1 MVTSK
6 GAIALTGEIQM
17 VVYILDYGDD
27 YERTPFGVA
36 RNLTEARA
44 MARAY
49 LAALPY
55 PASAFDYFG
64 VVCCVAGELAMGDR
78 EDLPLD

>member
-1 MVTSK
+1 
-6 GAIALTGEIQM
+6 M
-17 VVYILDYGDD
+17 VVYILDYGDSYD
-27 YERTPFGVA
+27 RAPVGVA
-36 RNLTEARA
+36 RDLTEARA

-55 PASAFDYFG
+55 PTSTFDYFC
-64 VVCCVAGELAMGDR
+64 VVRCVVGEAVMGDR